1 MVAAGLVGGEGSAHI
16 VGGGGG
22 GVTSKDPF
30 GNIVEDF
37 EQERKKE
44 KARQR
49 WKILCLVKTSD
60 PKTDVAAR
68 QERITEK
75 VDDWMRKMVMKMHI
89 ADDEDETNKISS
101 KPILKTENNESN
113 SFKNLGNNLFTQSN
127 QTPIQLK
134 TPNHVVPKNEMQ
146 RLQKKEETKELKEQR
161 DRMRARE
168 KAEWERER
176 QLILDG
182 KLKLKKE
189 HLQKQDP
196 VLKLHHEKI
205 RMKKKASKGSRSP
218 KPSTTRKFTG
228 NVISGHSLHTTTS
241 SGTGPGSTTSSM
253 SGSKSAIKLRW
264 SSAMNRVKANALLEK
279 KKRAAEIEKLRQE
292 QEEFEEEIER
302 GKLLRVNRRKGG
314 IIGGPPHPLYHHL
327 KANRLSTYYNAYDE
341 VGTYLDAQNNEAHE
355 TMNDVEDATETVV
368 AQLLYDEGKD
378 ELKSDLDELTE
389 DTPYKDDND
398 NKNIDNVD
406 GQAKAKKESTRL
418 NPVYAALDD
427 AKDVDDM
434 FRIAEIW
441 VNPSSYI

>member
-1 MVAAGLVGGEGSAHI
+1 MVAAGLVGGEGTAHI

-22 GVTSKDPF
+22 GVAKEPF
-30 GNIVEDF
+30 GNNEDY
-37 EQERKKE
+37 EVERKKE

-89 ADDEDETNKISS
+89 TADNDDEDGSNKTSSREGTKDEISDLKNRTNN
-101 KPILKTENNESN
+101 ILN
-113 SFKNLGNNLFTQSN
+113 QSI
-127 QTPIQLK
+127 QTSIQRK
-134 TPNHVVPKNEMQ
+134 TPNHVVPKDEMQ
-146 RLQKKEETKELKEQR
+146 RLQKKEETKQLKEQR
-161 DRMRARE
+161 DRMKARE
-168 KAEWERER
+168 NAEWERER

-182 KLKLKKE
+182 KMKLKKE
-189 HLQKQDP
+189 HLQKLDP

-218 KPSTTRKFTG
+218 KPSMTRK
-228 NVISGHSLHTTTS
+228 IGHTTS
-241 SGTGPGSTTSSM
+241 SGTTGPGSTTSSM

-264 SSAMNRVKANALLEK
+264 SSAMNRVSANALLEK
-279 KKRAAEIEKLRQE
+279 KKKAAELEKLRQQ
-292 QEEFEEEIER
+292 QEELEEEKEKE
-302 GKLLRVNRRKGG
+302 KLLRVNRRKGG
-314 IIGGPPHPLYHHL
+314 ISGGPPHPLYHNL

-355 TMNDVEDATETVV
+355 TMIDVEDATETVV

-378 ELKSDLDELTE
+378 ELKSDFDELNE
-389 DTPYKDDND
+389 DSFYQKENEDKNDPDDSVN
-398 NKNIDNVD
+398 N
-406 GQAKAKKESTRL
+406 KKESARM